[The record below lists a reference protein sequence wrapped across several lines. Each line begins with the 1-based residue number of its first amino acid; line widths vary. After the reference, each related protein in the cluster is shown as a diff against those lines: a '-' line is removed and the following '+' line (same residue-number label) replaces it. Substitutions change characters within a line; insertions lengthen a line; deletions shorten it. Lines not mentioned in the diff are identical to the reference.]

1 MDRAAKR
8 KTPLRRLNEDR
19 VLRVK
24 RNTLFLQGDEVAYDT
39 VRIADLEVPFEVAP
53 IVAVVFEVTL
63 TVLTAKVPV
72 VLPAAIVTEVGIEV
86 ALEDVEIEIARPFAG
101 AGEVIVTVAVLDLP
115 PTTLA
120 GLSVSDLSE
129 GAEIEMDAL

>member
-1 MDRAAKR
+1 M
-8 KTPLRRLNEDR
+8 
-19 VLRVK
+19 
-24 RNTLFLQGDEVAYDT
+24 QGDEVAYDT